1 MTKVNKET
9 VAYAN
14 KKRYISEYNKKEYMN
29 FSLSISKSREPD
41 IISKLNEQH
50 SKASYIKKLIREDI
64 SKTC

>member
-29 FSLSISKSREPD
+29 LSISISKTRDSD
-41 IISKLNEQH
+41 IIKKLNKQT
-50 SKASYIKKLIREDI
+50 SKAAYIKKLIREDI
-64 SKTC
+64 DKAC